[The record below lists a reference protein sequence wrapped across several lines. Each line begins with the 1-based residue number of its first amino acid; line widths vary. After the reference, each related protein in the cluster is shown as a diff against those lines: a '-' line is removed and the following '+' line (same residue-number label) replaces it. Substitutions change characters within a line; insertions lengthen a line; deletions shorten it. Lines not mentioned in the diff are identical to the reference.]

1 MRAGT
6 MTAAATYPT
15 SAAEPPI
22 ARTANG
28 IATSATAVP
37 VTEMALQASSSRK
50 LRLRNG
56 PGRTFMSRSLTSGTA
71 GGPPFTGGVAA
82 APGQPQAVTR
92 GWAEDG
98 AGRAARAVVPLPGG
112 AGLTFMV
119 PRATLSLKH
128 SFQWR
133 KEHRAGVRTRA
144 DAVRRLAIA
153 VGIGTVFL
161 ANVDASAFTLA
172 VPLLHRAFP

>member
-1 MRAGT
+1 MARQPVGDHPTQREDEGGNHDRGATYPTSATTPPSGKMRAGT

-71 GGPPFTGGVAA
+71 GGPRFTDGVAA
-82 APGQPQAVTR
+82 TPEQPQAVTR
-92 GWAEDG
+92 GWAEAG

-112 AGLTFMV
+112 AGLT
-119 PRATLSLKH
+119 
-128 SFQWR
+128 
-133 KEHRAGVRTRA
+133 
-144 DAVRRLAIA
+144 
-153 VGIGTVFL
+153 
-161 ANVDASAFTLA
+161 
-172 VPLLHRAFP
+172 